1 MRVLVICAAGYISGK
16 EKVSLD
22 LLKGL
27 KETGHEVY
35 CAVSNWG
42 NGEFTAR
49 LQQEQIPYKKLRL
62 GFLSKTLDRAA
73 VKMTLLQGWYWP
85 GLLLRYR
92 SLTRQ
97 FRPDV
102 VIHTNFHHA
111 FLLYPALQT
120 RSQVHMYHS
129 HESVINAGFYSKLF
143 KRFEKKI
150 RVFVGVS
157 QFVTRRL
164 AALGLSHTRTIYNGV
179 TPIDPPQKEN
189 TGNVFTIGIV
199 GQVGAWK
206 GHEDLVDAL
215 EILGRH
221 SSLPPF
227 RLFIYGKGPADFIA
241 GLKQRIAAKNLEDR
255 VTWKGYESELA
266 NIYRDLDVVCV
277 PSRSEEP
284 FGLSAVEPGLFSLP
298 VIVTNRGG
306 LPEIVRQ
313 EENGFIAEA
322 GAPDQLARYLQV
334 LLENRALG
342 QQMGQR
348 HRAIVLQ
355 EFTYRKFITDWNT
368 LLREATP
375 GPPRHSA
382 GVSL

>member
-1 MRVLVICAAGYISGK
+1 M
-16 EKVSLD
+16 SLD

-27 KETGHEVY
+27 KETGHEVC
-35 CAVSNWG
+35 CAVSNWS

-49 LQQEQIPYKKLRL
+49 LQQEHIPYKKLRL

-111 FLLYPALQT
+111 FLLYPALQA
-120 RSQVHMYHS
+120 RDQLHMYHS
-129 HESVINAGFYSKLF
+129 HESILNAGFYSKLF
-143 KRFEKKI
+143 KRFEKRI
-150 RVFVGVS
+150 RVFIGVS

-179 TPIDPPQKEN
+179 TPIDPPQKEV

-215 EILGRH
+215 ELLQRQ
-221 SSLPPF
+221 SAVPF
-227 RLFIYGKGPADFIA
+227 RLFIYGNGPAGFIA
-241 GLKQRIAAKNLEDR
+241 SVKQRIAGKGLEDL

-298 VIVTNRGG
+298 VIVSNRGG
-306 LPEIVRQ
+306 LPEIVRHEQ
-313 EENGFIAEA
+313 NGFITDA

-334 LLENRALG
+334 LLEDRALA

-368 LLREATP
+368 LLREYAS
-375 GPPRHSA
+375 GLPRHSA
-382 GVSL
+382 GVSR